1 VLHVELVKEFIRFA
15 RDHDR
20 AVDKDD
26 TVSPTITSPSLSSLG
41 FDRDAASSTTS
52 VDPYAVSME
61 EALSYYAGLPSQP
74 ALIYRTGKEQW
85 SPPRGPEAY
94 RRLKELCEVFAHPIV
109 KVWNDELGW
118 KVVSIM
124 DAHQVYCH
132 RKHLGYP
139 RRCASAVATTEGE
152 L

>member
-1 VLHVELVKEFIRFA
+1 VIPVELVQEFIRFA

-26 TVSPTITSPSLSSLG
+26 AVSPTITSSSFSSLG
-41 FDRDAASSTTS
+41 FKRDAASSATS
-52 VDPYAVSME
+52 HSPDPHAVSRE
-61 EALSYYAGLPSQP
+61 EALSYYVGLPSHP

-85 SPPRGPEAY
+85 SPPKGPEAY

-124 DAHQVYCH
+124 DAHQV
-132 RKHLGYP
+132 R
-139 RRCASAVATTEGE
+139 
-152 L
+152 

>member
-1 VLHVELVKEFIRFA
+1 MLHLELVQEFIRFA

-20 AVDKDD
+20 AVYKNDN
-26 TVSPTITSPSLSSLG
+26 VSPSSFSSLG
-41 FDRDAASSTTS
+41 AASGAT
-52 VDPYAVSME
+52 
-61 EALSYYAGLPSQP
+61 SQP

-85 SPPRGPEAY
+85 APLKGPEAY

-109 KVWNDELGW
+109 EVWNEELGW

-124 DAHQVYCH
+124 DAHQVRENPY
-132 RKHLGYP
+132 RRRQRLGRP
-139 RRCASAVATTEGE
+139 QRCASEVAVSEGG